1 MGPRQRSRVIA
12 QRAGER
18 WVLLDMDGGQ
28 YYTVDEVGGRVWQLC
43 DGSRSVADISAV
55 VSSEYEAA
63 PAVIE
68 SDVRAFVDELTAER
82 LLE

>member
-1 MGPRQRSRVIA
+1 MGPRQRPRVIA

-43 DGSRSVADISAV
+43 DGSRTVADIAAL
-55 VSSEYEAA
+55 VSSEYDAA
-63 PAVIE
+63 PSVIDT
-68 SDVRAFVDELTAER
+68 DVRAFVTELTAER